1 MSGQRFG
8 ALTALALIAFAYAGG
23 ITLVSGAVFAGLIST
38 EAIVPHAMDKWLGIN
53 GNWFL
58 LFGGVILIFTL
69 IQHPEGVAGA
79 FYKWLHKRRRPTR
92 ADAPG
97 RVRPEAQVE
106 R

>member
-1 MSGQRFG
+1 
-8 ALTALALIAFAYAGG
+8 
-23 ITLVSGAVFAGLIST
+23 VSGAVFAGLIST
-38 EAIVPHAMDKWLGIN
+38 EAIVPHMMDKWLGIN

-79 FYKWLHKRRRPTR
+79 FYKQMHKRRRP
-92 ADAPG
+92 AAPQSPARG
-97 RVRPEAQVE
+97 RVVAEAQVE